1 MTGIYKIENLITK
14 KVYIGQS
21 KCIEKR
27 WQNHK
32 TDAFNSVSHSYNNP
46 LYRSIR
52 KYGLN
57 NFSFEV
63 LEECLIEELNQKER
77 DYIKKYNS
85 FFDGYNLTLGG
96 DASGNEINKEKIIG
110 VIKDLETTELYH
122 QEIAE
127 KWNISKEMVQGI
139 NTGRYWKQDREYPIQ
154 KVHQPKAKKIYY
166 CIDCNKEITK
176 GSTRCLSCENQRRK
190 NRQLEVTR
198 EELKNLIRT
207 TPFTQIGKMFS
218 VSDNTI
224 RKWCDKYNLPRKAS
238 DIKKISDEKWKNI

>member
-32 TDAFNSVSHSYNNP
+32 TDAFNPVSHSYDNP

-96 DASGNEINKEKIIG
+96 DASGNKINKEKIIG

-122 QEIAE
+122 REIAE

-154 KVHQPKAKKIYY
+154 KAHQPKAKKIYY

-238 DIKKISDEKWKNI
+238 DIKKISDEEWKNI

>member
-96 DASGNEINKEKIIG
+96 DASGNKINKEKIIG

-122 QEIAE
+122 REIAE

-154 KVHQPKAKKIYY
+154 KAHQPKAKKIYY

-238 DIKKISDEKWKNI
+238 DIKKISDEEWKNI